1 MGVFLAQSHRKNT
14 THAVILRPLL
24 IYLPLIYLE
33 SHLIKHLLLR
43 EPVLPFLPGI
53 LSGEALRL
61 RRARADLA
69 NLTWCAQSP
78 PRLSAAPSSG
88 VLPRS
93 GRFLSLGAALR
104 AAYFLN
110 VTFS

>member
-53 LSGEALRL
+53 LSLLLLWLIGLGDAAWTRL
-61 RRARADLA
+61 TLHF
-69 NLTWCAQSP
+69 LKQP
-78 PRLSAAPSSG
+78 AAPS
-88 VLPRS
+88 
-93 GRFLSLGAALR
+93 
-104 AAYFLN
+104 
-110 VTFS
+110 